1 MGGLA
6 EDLWQEPF
14 QTRRT
19 VYGFI
24 DRQNLPGVFCAFDFP
39 NPDSSA
45 AQRFATT
52 VPQQA
57 LFLLNSPFALE
68 MARALAA
75 RVEAAAAPGPARL
88 DALFRFVHQ
97 RAPDSA
103 EWQWAEQFLAAEA
116 FVPPVPP
123 TPAADQGERPPLT
136 RLGQLAQVLLLANE
150 TAFVD

>member
-1 MGGLA
+1 
-6 EDLWQEPF
+6 
-14 QTRRT
+14 

-24 DRQNLPGVFCAFDFP
+24 DRQNLPGVFRAFDFP
-39 NPDSSA
+39 NPDASA

-75 RVEAAAAPGPARL
+75 RSEAAAPAGPGRL
-88 DALFRFVHQ
+88 EALYRFVHQ
-97 RAPDSA
+97 RAPDAA
-103 EWQWAEQFLAAEA
+103 ERGWAEQFLAAELSD
-116 FVPPVPP
+116 PPAPP
-123 TPAADQGERPPLT
+123 TSSKATESNPARPPLS
-136 RLGQLAQVLLLANE
+136 RLAQLAQVLLLANE

>member
-6 EDLWQEPF
+6 EDLWREPF
-14 QTRRT
+14 TARRT

-24 DRQNLPGVFCAFDFP
+24 DRQNLPGVFRAFDFP

-68 MARALAA
+68 MARALASRA
-75 RVEAAAAPGPARL
+75 ESAAAPGSARL
-88 DALFRFVHQ
+88 EALFRFAYQ
-97 RAPDSA
+97 RAPHPA
-103 EWQWAEQFLAAEA
+103 EREWAEQFLAAEA
-116 FVPPVPP
+116 PVPP
-123 TPAADQGERPPLT
+123 APAVAAEGKAGRPPLT
-136 RLGQLAQVLLLANE
+136 RLAQLAQVLLLANE